1 MQTFRTTSQI
11 HVAEVASATLKIN
24 TVSCS
29 RNFMCFKQTSSVQ
42 RGKNPPPINNI
53 LFIKRLCSLGIVKE
67 ENILNLDFYYIII
80 IIIVIVIA
88 IIGDG
93 FMFFLINI
101 IVTDKRR
108 TWLPFH
114 ACDFCFYSCNL
125 CVGFPVYV
133 QYVTI
138 EKQVEKLISVY
149 IQTLHINLMPLSV
162 LQRMK

>member
-67 ENILNLDFYYIII
+67 DNILNLDFYYII

-101 IVTDKRR
+101 IVTDRRR